1 MIKMSAEI
9 GRHELVVSSS
19 VALRDSTSDRLVSGR
34 DGFQRQQQY
43 CTLGFPSCAVPEDG
57 GRVM

>member
-1 MIKMSAEI
+1 MNFLLS
-9 GRHELVVSSS
+9 RVQLQV
-19 VALRDSTSDRLVSGR
+19 DSTSDRLVSGR

-57 GRVM
+57 ARVM